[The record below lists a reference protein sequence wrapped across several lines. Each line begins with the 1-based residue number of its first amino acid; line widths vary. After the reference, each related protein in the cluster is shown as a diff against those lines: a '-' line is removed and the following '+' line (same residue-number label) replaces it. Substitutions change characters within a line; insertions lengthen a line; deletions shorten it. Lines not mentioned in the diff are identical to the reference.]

1 MPKHLQVLLTLVC
14 LVILVPVVFA
24 ILAAVAEV
32 IGIFVLAVME
42 YADGLGRWFG
52 QYGLIVSSIAL
63 GFFVFMGIRAR
74 NRPIPPTK
82 SVSK

>member
-24 ILAAVAEV
+24 IIAAVAEV

-42 YADGLGRWFG
+42 YADALGHWVG
-52 QYGLIVSSIAL
+52 QYGLIFSSIAL
-63 GFFVFMGIRAR
+63 GFFVYMVIRAR